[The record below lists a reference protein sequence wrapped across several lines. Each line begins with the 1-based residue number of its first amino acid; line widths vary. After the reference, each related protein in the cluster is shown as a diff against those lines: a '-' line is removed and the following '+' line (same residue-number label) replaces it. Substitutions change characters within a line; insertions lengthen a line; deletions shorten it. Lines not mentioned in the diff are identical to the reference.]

1 MRWLVGSVVVTCSCC
16 VAAAALA
23 QAPKAAP
30 APTAT
35 FPGEPPAHPPTPAPA
50 PTPGLAPVPAPA
62 PAIAPAPGAPPP
74 DAPPSAEIPLPPPAA
89 PPAAAAAPA
98 PAPAPRYVE
107 PPLPPPRETDLR
119 PIRQR
124 RPFFIGGELGWNGLS
139 GLGVNFSY
147 HFVPYLALDTG
158 LGLSLTGLRV
168 GGRLRANFLPG
179 EWTPFL
185 AAGMSYAAGTGG
197 QDIKGESHGEETRYK
212 VLGSPFAQFGG
223 GVNYTGSEG
232 FVFMATTGY
241 SILLKDENAE
251 YVSGSVDAYEDIQ
264 AIFEGG
270 LILSVAFGYAF

>member
-35 FPGEPPAHPPTPAPA
+35 FPGEPPAHQPAPAPA

-62 PAIAPAPGAPPP
+62 PTIAPAPGAPPP
-74 DAPPSAEIPLPPPAA
+74 DAPPPAEIPLPPPAA

-98 PAPAPRYVE
+98 PAPGYVE